1 MAKTVNLT
9 IDGIPVEVPEGT
21 LVVDAAKKVGVDI
34 PVFCYHP
41 KMEPVGMCRMC
52 LVEIGRPVIDRST
65 GQPVLEQDGSAK
77 VQFGPKLETAC
88 TTPVSPGMVVLGAT
102 EKVKAGRKDIVEFIL
117 TSHPL
122 DCPVCDKGGECPLQ
136 NLTMEFGP
144 GESRYLYDEKKHLAK
159 HHPLGDLILLDRER
173 CIQCGRCVRFQQ
185 VIADDPVIG
194 FSQRGRSLE
203 IVTLSEPGF
212 NSYWSGNTTDICP
225 VGALTSVDF
234 RFRSRPWELR
244 SAASICGHC
253 SVGCNLTLN
262 VRREAVS
269 GGNWVVKRVMPRQ
282 NEAVNEIWICDKG
295 RLGYHFASAGA
306 ERLNQPLVRKNGAL
320 EPASWTEA
328 LDLVAERFGRSAS
341 GNPSAEGSGGL
352 LTLGSGRL
360 TNEDLYNL
368 RRMTLDLGGKPVLY
382 THMGGGEL
390 TTRLGLPPG
399 SNLGELGKGPKL
411 VSAQQVSAQ
420 PDSPSDLQA
429 DAILVVGCDLEEEAP
444 IWWLRV
450 KQASERGAT
459 LIVLNPRQTKLDR
472 AADYVLRYPFGH
484 AAAAVLAIVNS
495 LSSKRPELPEAVREL
510 SRSANLRAAAKAF
523 GEARNA
529 VVIYGSEGMGLAES
543 GALAQAC
550 ANLLLTTGHVGRANS
565 GLVGAWPKANDQ
577 GAWELGWRPDEN
589 LQASLRQAEVLYI
602 VGADPVSDDP
612 AFQSVFGSD
621 KFVVVQD
628 LFLSQT
634 ARLADVV
641 LPAQSW
647 IEREG
652 STTSGQRRVQ
662 RFYPAVQPTTAT
674 PKKVEAPGTRQAQ
687 VLTRSYPTLE
697 GPQADYAIPAMIG
710 DKIAEKLGRS
720 DLAGAGASSFG
731 ASPAAVFARIGGEVG
746 VGRPST
752 SVDGVPVFAG
762 LSYQKLAEVHE
773 QWPIVGRSDLYF
785 GGTGYEN
792 SQGLG
797 VQLELANQTGNTGG
811 KPEPASALLAWP
823 ELPDFKLPVLGM
835 MAFPVTRLY
844 DQGSL
849 LMHSKLLHQRIGE
862 PAIRMN
868 AADAGRLKISDG
880 GMARITFSDSGQ
892 SAIVQVWL
900 DDQLPERVAL
910 APRSFGLPISGPV
923 IVEIKPAG

>member
-52 LVEIGRPVIDRST
+52 LVEIGRPLIDRST
-65 GQPVLEQDGSAK
+65 GQPVLEPDGSPK
-77 VQFGPKLETAC
+77 IQFSPKLETAC
-88 TTPVSPGMVVLGAT
+88 TTPVSAGMVVLGAT
-102 EKVKAGRKDIVEFIL
+102 EKAKAGRKDIIEFIL

-159 HHPLGDLILLDRER
+159 HHPLGDLIVLDRER

-185 VIADDPVIG
+185 EIADDPVIG

-212 NSYWSGNTTDICP
+212 DSYWSGNTTDICP

-244 SAASICGHC
+244 SAASICNHC
-253 SVGCNLTLN
+253 PVGCNLTLN

-295 RLGYHFASAGA
+295 RFGYHFASAGP
-306 ERLNQPLVRKNGAL
+306 ERLNQPLVRKNGVL
-320 EPASWTEA
+320 EAATWTEA
-328 LDLVAERFGRSAS
+328 LDLVAERFGSAI
-341 GNPSAEGSGGL
+341 SAPEAAQGSGGL
-352 LTLGSGRL
+352 VTLGSGRL
-360 TNEDLYNL
+360 TNEDLYSL
-368 RRMTLDLGGKPVLY
+368 RKMTLDLGGKSILY
-382 THMGGGEL
+382 TCMDGGEL
-390 TTRLGLPPG
+390 TTRIGLPPG
-399 SNLGELGKGPKL
+399 SNLGELGKGPK
-411 VSAQQVSAQ
+411 
-420 PDSPSDLQA
+420 SDGTSELQA

-450 KQASERGAT
+450 KQASERGAI
-459 LIVLNPRQTKLDR
+459 LIVLNPRQSKLDR
-472 AADYVLRYPFGH
+472 AADYVLRYPFGQ
-484 AAAAVLAIVNS
+484 AAAAVLVMVNS
-495 LSSKRPELPEAVREL
+495 LSPKRPELPEAVREL
-510 SRSANLRAAAKAF
+510 ARSADLNAAAKAF

-529 VVIYGSEGMGLAES
+529 LVIYGSEGMGLSES
-543 GALAQAC
+543 KALAQAC
-550 ANLLLTTGHVGRANS
+550 ANLLLATGHVGRANN
-565 GLVGAWPKANDQ
+565 GLVGAWPRANDQ

-589 LQASLRQAEVLYI
+589 LQASLSQAGALYI

-628 LFLSQT
+628 LYLSQT

-652 STTSGQRRVQ
+652 SYTSGERRVQ
-662 RFYPAVQPTTAT
+662 RFYPAVQSTTAT

-687 VLTRSYPTLE
+687 VLTHFYPSLE

-710 DKIAEKLGRS
+710 ERLGKP
-720 DLAGAGASSFG
+720 DLAGAGA
-731 ASPAAVFARIGGEVG
+731 AAVFARIGGEARSG
-746 VGRPST
+746 
-752 SVDGVPVFAG
+752 GVPVFVG
-762 LSYQKLAEVHE
+762 LSYQTLAEVHE
-773 QWPIVGRSDLYF
+773 QWPIVGRSDVYY
-785 GGTGYEN
+785 GGTGYGN

-797 VQLELANQTGNTGG
+797 VQLELSGQSSNTAE
-811 KPEPASALLAWP
+811 KPESAALLTWP

-844 DQGSL
+844 DQGST
-849 LMHSKLLHQRIGE
+849 LMHSKLLHPRIGE
-862 PAIRMN
+862 TAIWMN
-868 AADAGRLKISDG
+868 PSDAGRLKISDG
-880 GMARITFSDSGQ
+880 GMARITFSDSSQ

-900 DDQLPERVAL
+900 EAQLPERVVL
-910 APRSFGLPISGPV
+910 TPRSFGLPISGPAN
-923 IVEIKPAG
+923 VEIKPAG